1 MSINCNKCTFTYD
14 IEETM
19 CPICSNYNIE
29 PTKIKQLTLV
39 EENMIKAYEEI
50 PHTLIQTKSAI
61 YIKGYIN
68 GNEISFLLDTGA
80 EMSIIPYNFIR
91 ACNMEDIIDT
101 KYKGRILGVG
111 EASIVGR
118 IHYVEV
124 LLDNVGILPC
134 AFTVSS
140 NNDLP
145 AIIGID
151 MMHHLGIVINFM
163 NKTLLFS
170 TNETTIKF

>member
-1 MSINCNKCTFTYD
+1 MSINCNKCTFIFDTED
-14 IEETM
+14 TICPM
-19 CPICSNYNIE
+19 CSHYNIK
-29 PTKIKQLTLV
+29 PITAL

-50 PHTLIQTKSAI
+50 PHTLIQTKNAI

-80 EMSIIPYNFIR
+80 EMSIIPYNFIK

-111 EASIVGR
+111 EASILGR
-118 IHYVEV
+118 IHYIDV
-124 LLDNVGILPC
+124 LLEDVGILPC

-163 NKTLLFS
+163 NKTILFS
-170 TNETTIKF
+170 TNEKTIKF